1 MLIAAAAFTVAL
13 GLQDATAQPEPMA
26 CELGPVTRAYGQ
38 SDWLV
43 YGCADER
50 SLVFVSAPGNPAMP
64 FVFILSPDA
73 DGYRLHGEGSGSQDA
88 TRPAFE
94 DLSRMTEAE
103 RNALLAETR
112 AAAVAASS
120 R

>member
-1 MLIAAAAFTVAL
+1 MLIAAVALTVAF
-13 GLQDATAQPEPMA
+13 GIQDATQQPEPMA
-26 CELGPVTRAYGQ
+26 CEVGPVTRAYGQ

-43 YGCADER
+43 YGCADDR

-64 FVFILSPDA
+64 FVFISTPDA
-73 DGYRLHGEGSGSQDA
+73 DGYRLYGEGSGSQDA

-94 DLSRMTEAE
+94 DMSQMTEAE
-103 RNALLAETR
+103 RNALLEETK
-112 AAAVAASS
+112 AATVAVPS